1 MVVMVVEADAELAK
15 LQADF
20 LRCKDTA
27 DYLRRRYLRV
37 RDRDDPS
44 RTVAFVARYTQERIS
59 RHVRDNGA
67 SFILKYRRTGC
78 SRIIMSDWFHAA
90 HFLQVPV
97 ISCFHNETDA
107 KDAFQQVRDWYQNLP
122 GHLRQGPYALKTNR
136 ADLLEWKHGG
146 VYKVT
151 WDAAAPAGT
160 HTWVLRHYSEV
171 GKFKDD
177 ETIRVIEGGVSKYGR
192 VVYETTADGLGLAY
206 AMWVRD
212 NGLAKMFLPWME
224 DPGYSM
230 TVGEVK
236 RSGHKPHKIITPA
249 MEKYGREHN
258 LSEGQ
263 MLWMGVKLAALGKD
277 RSNPRGMM
285 RGFHSEFPA
294 TPELAFQ
301 SAQGRCF
308 EPYFEE
314 GEEFGGARQYKRPEP
329 YHIYSIGVDT
339 GAGVADGDYSAAV
352 VLDWTDRARPEV
364 AHVFYDRVQT
374 TVFESVLMELHRAYN
389 TALMVV
395 ERNSLGLSLIPR
407 LQVLGCENF
416 YVQEK
421 INVIDGGVTDR
432 LGFQTG
438 EVGKHIM
445 LNLLKSYIDA
455 DLLDLRDP
463 RLKYEVNH
471 VTYNEKERMEAKKP
485 HHDDGLDGLAL
496 ALLGGDQIVLAQQQ
510 QMLQRPVTRD
520 EWRRYNAAVEE
531 HPELAAV
538 GFAPSWLDEV
548 LGGNGDSFSV
558 FDATRV
564 R

>member
-1 MVVMVVEADAELAK
+1 MDDNQK
-15 LQADF
+15 LLQQDF
-20 LRCKDTA
+20 LRCKDSP
-27 DYLRRRYLRV
+27 DFLRRRYLRL

-44 RTVAFVARYTQERIS
+44 MFVPFVARFTQQRIS
-59 RHVRDNGA
+59 QHVAEHGA

-78 SRIIMSDWFHAA
+78 SRMVMSDWFHAA

-107 KDAFQQVRDWYQNLP
+107 KDAFQQVRDWYANLP
-122 GHLRQGPYALKTNR
+122 GHLKQGVYALKTNR
-136 ADLLEWKHGG
+136 ADLMEWKHGG

-151 WDAAAPAGT
+151 WDQAAPAGT

-192 VVYETTADGLGLAY
+192 LVYETTADGLGLAY
-206 AMWVRD
+206 ALWNRD
-212 NGLAKMFLPWME
+212 NGLAKLFLPWME

-230 TVGEVK
+230 TPGEVK
-236 RSGHKPHKIITPA
+236 RAGHKPGSIITPVID
-249 MEKYGREHN
+249 KYGKEWG

-263 MLWMGVKLAALGKD
+263 KLWMGVKLAALGKD
-277 RSNPRGMM
+277 RKNPRGMM

-294 TPELAFQ
+294 SPQLAFQ
-301 SAQGRCF
+301 SASGRCF
-308 EPYFEE
+308 EPYFED
-314 GEEFGGARQYKRPEP
+314 GEEFGGARQYAKPEP
-329 YHIYSIGVDT
+329 YHVYTIGVDT
-339 GAGVADGDYSAAV
+339 GAGVPGGDFSAATV
-352 VLDWTDRARPEV
+352 MDWTDRENPQIMY
-364 AHVFYDRVQT
+364 VFYDRVQT
-374 TVFESVLMELHRAYN
+374 TIYEAVLMELHRAYN
-389 TALMVV
+389 NALMVV

-407 LQVLGCENF
+407 LQVLGCDNF

-421 INVIDGGVTDR
+421 VNVIDGGVTDR

-438 EVGKHIM
+438 DVAKHIM

-471 VTYNEKERMEAKKP
+471 VTYNDKEKMEAKKP
-485 HHDDGLDGLAL
+485 HHDDGMDSLAL
-496 ALLGGDQIVLAQQQ
+496 ALLGGDQIMLAQQQ
-510 QMLQRPVTRD
+510 TMLRRPQTRQ
-520 EWRRYNAAVEE
+520 EWHHYNALVEE
-531 HPELAAV
+531 HPEIAAQ
-538 GFAPSWLDEV
+538 GFEPDWFEEF
-548 LGGNGDSFSV
+548 LGETNDGLSV
-558 FDATRV
+558 HDGARI